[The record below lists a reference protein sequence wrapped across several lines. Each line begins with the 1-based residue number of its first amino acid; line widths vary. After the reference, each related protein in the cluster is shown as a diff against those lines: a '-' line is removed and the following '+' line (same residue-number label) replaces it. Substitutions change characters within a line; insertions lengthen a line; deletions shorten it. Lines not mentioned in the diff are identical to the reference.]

1 MSTSQQTLF
10 IGGLVFDGLGKT
22 LAGHGVLVQ
31 DGRIARVAPA
41 AEFEGYAGRKVDTA
55 GMTLMPSLADCH
67 VHLVYTGGPDP
78 NAQMNKQGPAQITLT
93 ALENAQASLRGGV
106 TALRDCGG
114 KDYLEFGVR
123 DAIARGVPGPAIRA
137 SGRIICMT
145 GGHGNRI
152 GRVADGCEEV
162 VKAVREQVHAGC
174 DLVKIMATGGVMTPG
189 VSPMDAHYS
198 FAEMKAGV
206 HEAKRFRKSTASH
219 AQGTE
224 GILNAVRAGIDSIE
238 HGIFMDEECLREM
251 LEARTYLVPT
261 IAAVRNIVANADNGI
276 PAYAVEKAR
285 AVEQRHRESIQMYYK
300 AGGRIA
306 MGTDA
311 GTPFNLHGE
320 NAMELAYMVEFGMTP
335 VDALVAGTSRGHD
348 LMGMDGHGAIQDGNA
363 ADLLLVQGD
372 PTEDIM
378 KAADKR
384 FHVAVLQGGVVQAAR
399 CPDKVRPDAPRWRAP
414 MKTGRCAQ
422 GASARNIATPAS
434 RGRQG
439 ALSACP

>member
-1 MSTSQQTLF
+1 MSASQQTLF

-123 DAIARGVPGPAIRA
+123 DAIARGVFPGPAIRA

-384 FHVAVLQGGVVQAAR
+384 FHVAVLQGGVVQA
-399 CPDKVRPDAPRWRAP
+399 
-414 MKTGRCAQ
+414 
-422 GASARNIATPAS
+422 
-434 RGRQG
+434 G
-439 ALSACP
+439 ALPG

>member
-1 MSTSQQTLF
+1 MSATPQTLF
-10 IGGLVFDGLGKT
+10 IGGKVFDGRGQVLPN
-22 LAGHGVLVQ
+22 HGVLVE
-31 DGRIARVAPA
+31 GKNVARVAPA
-41 AEFEGYAGRKVDTA
+41 GEFTGFAGRRVDTG
-55 GMTLMPSLADCH
+55 GMTLMPGMADCH
-67 VHLVYTGGPDP
+67 VHLVYTGSADP
-78 NAQMNKQGPAQITLT
+78 HVQMSKQGPAQITLT
-93 ALENAQASLRGGV
+93 ALENAQAALRGGF

-123 DAIARGVPGPAIRA
+123 DAIARGVFPGPTIKA

-198 FAEMKAGV
+198 FDEMKAGV

-219 AQGTE
+219 SQGTQ

-238 HGIFMDEECLREM
+238 HGIFMDEQCLSEM
-251 LEARTYLVPT
+251 LAAETYLVPT

-306 MGTDA
+306 LGTDA
-311 GTPFNLHGE
+311 GTPFNLHGD
-320 NAMELAYMVEFGMTP
+320 NAMELAYMVEFGMTA
-335 VDALVAGTSRGHD
+335 VDALIAATSRGHD
-348 LMGMDGHGAIQDGNA
+348 LMGMDGHGVVEQGGV
-363 ADLLLVQGD
+363 ADLLLVHGD
-372 PTEDIM
+372 PTEDITR
-378 KAADKR
+378 AADKR
-384 FHVAVLQGGVVQAAR
+384 FHVAVLRNGEVVA
-399 CPDKVRPDAPRWRAP
+399 
-414 MKTGRCAQ
+414 
-422 GASARNIATPAS
+422 
-434 RGRQG
+434 G
-439 ALSACP
+439 ALPG

>member
-123 DAIARGVPGPAIRA
+123 DAIARGVFPGPAIRA

-251 LEARTYLVPT
+251 LEAQTYLVPT

-372 PTEDIM
+372 PTQDIT

-384 FHVAVLQGGVVQAAR
+384 FHVAVLQGGVVQA
-399 CPDKVRPDAPRWRAP
+399 
-414 MKTGRCAQ
+414 
-422 GASARNIATPAS
+422 
-434 RGRQG
+434 G
-439 ALSACP
+439 ALPG

>member
-1 MSTSQQTLF
+1 MSALPQTLF
-10 IGGLVFDGLGKT
+10 IGGKVFDGHGAMLP
-22 LAGHGVLVQ
+22 GHGVLVEGKQ
-31 DGRIARVAPA
+31 VTRVAPA
-41 AEFEGYAGRKVDTA
+41 AEFNGFAGRRIDTT
-55 GMTLMPSLADCH
+55 GMTLMPGMADCH
-67 VHLVYTGGPDP
+67 VHLVYTGGADP
-78 NAQMNKQGPAQITLT
+78 QTQMSKQGPAPITLT
-93 ALENAQASLRGGV
+93 ALENAQAALRGGF

-123 DAIARGVPGPAIRA
+123 DAIARGVFPGPTIKA

-198 FAEMKAGV
+198 FDEMKAGV

-219 AQGTE
+219 AQGTQ

-238 HGIFMDEECLREM
+238 HGIFMDEQCLEEM
-251 LEARTYLVPT
+251 LAAETYLVPT

-306 MGTDA
+306 LGTDA

-335 VDALVAGTSRGHD
+335 VDALIAATSRGHD
-348 LMGMDGHGAIQDGNA
+348 LMGMAGHGVVEAGA
-363 ADLLLVQGD
+363 VADLLLVRGD

-378 KAADKR
+378 RAADKR
-384 FHVAVLQGGVVQAAR
+384 FHVAVL
-399 CPDKVRPDAPRWRAP
+399 
-414 MKTGRCAQ
+414 
-422 GASARNIATPAS
+422 RNGEVMA
-434 RGRQG
+434 G
-439 ALSACP
+439 ALPA

>member
-1 MSTSQQTLF
+1 MSATPQTLF
-10 IGGLVFDGLGKT
+10 IGGKVFDGRGQVLPN
-22 LAGHGVLVQ
+22 HGVLVE
-31 DGRIARVAPA
+31 GKNVARVAPA
-41 AEFEGYAGRKVDTA
+41 GEFTGFAGRRVDTG
-55 GMTLMPSLADCH
+55 GMTLMPGMADCH
-67 VHLVYTGGPDP
+67 VHLVYTGSADP
-78 NAQMNKQGPAQITLT
+78 HVQMSKQGPAQITLT
-93 ALENAQASLRGGV
+93 ALENAQAALRGGF

-123 DAIARGVPGPAIRA
+123 DAIARGVFPGPTIKA

-198 FAEMKAGV
+198 FDEMKAGV

-219 AQGTE
+219 AQGTQ

-238 HGIFMDEECLREM
+238 HGIFMDEQCLSEM
-251 LEARTYLVPT
+251 LAAETYLVPT

-306 MGTDA
+306 LGTDA
-311 GTPFNLHGE
+311 GTPFNLHGD
-320 NAMELAYMVEFGMTP
+320 NAMELAYMVEFGMTS
-335 VDALVAGTSRGHD
+335 VDALIAATSRGHD
-348 LMGMDGHGAIQDGNA
+348 LMGMDGHGVVEQGGV
-363 ADLLLVQGD
+363 ADLLLVHGD
-372 PTEDIM
+372 PTEDITR
-378 KAADKR
+378 AADKR
-384 FHVAVLQGGVVQAAR
+384 FHVAVLRNGEVVA
-399 CPDKVRPDAPRWRAP
+399 
-414 MKTGRCAQ
+414 
-422 GASARNIATPAS
+422 
-434 RGRQG
+434 G
-439 ALSACP
+439 ALPG

>member
-1 MSTSQQTLF
+1 MTATRQTLF
-10 IGGLVFDGLGKT
+10 IGGQIFDGKGKV
-22 LAGHGVLVQ
+22 LRDHGVLVEGQ
-31 DGRIARVAPA
+31 RILRVAPA
-41 AEFEGYAGRKVDTA
+41 GEFEGFSGIKINTA
-55 GMTLMPSLADCH
+55 GLTLLPSLADCH
-67 VHLVYTGGPDP
+67 VHLVYTGSADP
-78 NAQMNKQGPAQITLT
+78 NAQLNKQGPAQITLT

-123 DAIARGVPGPAIRA
+123 DAIARGVFPGPTIKA

-152 GRVADGCEEV
+152 GRIADGCDDV
-162 VKAVREQVHAGC
+162 VRAVREQVHAGC

-198 FAEMKAGV
+198 FDELKAGV

-219 AQGTE
+219 AQGTQ

-238 HGIFMDEECLREM
+238 HGIFMDDDCLREM
-251 LEARTYLVPT
+251 LEAQTYLVPT
-261 IAAVRNIVANADNGI
+261 IAAVRNIIANADNGI

-285 AVEQRHRESIQMYYK
+285 AVEQRHRESFQMYYK

-311 GTPFNLHGE
+311 GTPFNLHGD
-320 NAMELAYMVEFGMTP
+320 NAMELAFMVEFGMTP
-335 VDALVAGTSRGHD
+335 VDALIAGTSRGHD
-348 LMGMDGHGAIQDGNA
+348 LMGMDQHGVIANGNV

-372 PTEDIM
+372 PTEDIL

-384 FHVAVLQGGVVQAAR
+384 FHVAVLRNGEVAA
-399 CPDKVRPDAPRWRAP
+399 
-414 MKTGRCAQ
+414 
-422 GASARNIATPAS
+422 
-434 RGRQG
+434 G
-439 ALSACP
+439 ALPG

>member
-22 LAGHGVLVQ
+22 QAGHGVLVQ

-123 DAIARGVPGPAIRA
+123 DAIARGVFPGPAIRA

-384 FHVAVLQGGVVQAAR
+384 FHVAVLQGGVVQA
-399 CPDKVRPDAPRWRAP
+399 
-414 MKTGRCAQ
+414 
-422 GASARNIATPAS
+422 
-434 RGRQG
+434 G
-439 ALSACP
+439 ALPG

>member
-1 MSTSQQTLF
+1 MSASQQTLF

-22 LAGHGVLVQ
+22 QAGHGVLVQ

-93 ALENAQASLRGGV
+93 ALENAQASLRGGI

-123 DAIARGVPGPAIRA
+123 DAIARGVFPGPAIRA

-384 FHVAVLQGGVVQAAR
+384 FHVAVLQGGVVQA
-399 CPDKVRPDAPRWRAP
+399 
-414 MKTGRCAQ
+414 
-422 GASARNIATPAS
+422 
-434 RGRQG
+434 G
-439 ALSACP
+439 ALPG

>member
-123 DAIARGVPGPAIRA
+123 DAIARGVFPGPAIRA

-372 PTEDIM
+372 PTQDIT

-384 FHVAVLQGGVVQAAR
+384 FHVAVLQGGVVQA
-399 CPDKVRPDAPRWRAP
+399 
-414 MKTGRCAQ
+414 
-422 GASARNIATPAS
+422 
-434 RGRQG
+434 G
-439 ALSACP
+439 ALPG

>member
-123 DAIARGVPGPAIRA
+123 DAIARGVFPGPAIRA

-251 LEARTYLVPT
+251 LEARTY
-261 IAAVRNIVANADNGI
+261 
-276 PAYAVEKAR
+276 
-285 AVEQRHRESIQMYYK
+285 
-300 AGGRIA
+300 
-306 MGTDA
+306 
-311 GTPFNLHGE
+311 
-320 NAMELAYMVEFGMTP
+320 
-335 VDALVAGTSRGHD
+335 
-348 LMGMDGHGAIQDGNA
+348 
-363 ADLLLVQGD
+363 
-372 PTEDIM
+372 
-378 KAADKR
+378 
-384 FHVAVLQGGVVQAAR
+384 R
-399 CPDKVRPDAPRWRAP
+399 CPPSPPCATSWPMPTTAFPPTRWKRPAPSSSATASPSRCTTRPAAASPWAPTRARRSTCMARTP
-414 MKTGRCAQ
+414 WSWPTWSS
-422 GASARNIATPAS
+422 SA
-434 RGRQG
+434 
-439 ALSACP
+439 

>member
-1 MSTSQQTLF
+1 MSESRQTLF
-10 IGGLVFDGLGKT
+10 IGGNVFDGEGRT
-22 LAGHGVLVQ
+22 LPNHGVLVE
-31 DGRIARVAPA
+31 GTRVARVAPA
-41 AEFEGYAGRKVDTA
+41 GEFSGYAGARVDTT

-67 VHLVYTGGPDP
+67 VHLVYTGGADP
-78 NAQMNKQGPAQITLT
+78 NAQLSKQGPAQITLT

-123 DAIARGVPGPAIRA
+123 DAIARGVFPGPTIKA

-152 GRVADGCEEV
+152 GRIADGCEEV

-198 FAEMKAGV
+198 FDEMKAGV

-219 AQGTE
+219 AQGTQ

-238 HGIFMDEECLREM
+238 HGIFMDDDCLREM
-251 LEARTYLVPT
+251 LEAETYLVPT
-261 IAAVRNIVANADNGI
+261 IAAVRNIIANADNGI

-285 AVEQRHRESIQMYYK
+285 AVEQRHRESFQMYYK

-306 MGTDA
+306 LGTDA

-335 VDALVAGTSRGHD
+335 VDALIAGTSRGHD
-348 LMGMDGHGAIQDGNA
+348 LMGMTDHGVIAQGKV

-372 PTEDIM
+372 PAEDIM

-384 FHVAVLQGGVVQAAR
+384 FHVAVLRNGELAA
-399 CPDKVRPDAPRWRAP
+399 
-414 MKTGRCAQ
+414 
-422 GASARNIATPAS
+422 
-434 RGRQG
+434 G
-439 ALSACP
+439 ALPF

>member
-1 MSTSQQTLF
+1 MTATRQTLF
-10 IGGLVFDGLGKT
+10 IGGQIFDGKGKV
-22 LAGHGVLVQ
+22 LRDHGVLVEGQ
-31 DGRIARVAPA
+31 RILRVAPA
-41 AEFEGYAGRKVDTA
+41 GEFEGFGGIKVNTA
-55 GMTLMPSLADCH
+55 GMMLLPSLADCH
-67 VHLVYTGGPDP
+67 VHLVYTGSADP
-78 NAQMNKQGPAQITLT
+78 NAQLNKQGPAQITLT

-123 DAIARGVPGPAIRA
+123 DAIARGVFPGPAIKA

-152 GRVADGCEEV
+152 GRIADGCDDV
-162 VKAVREQVHAGC
+162 VRAVREQVHAGC

-198 FAEMKAGV
+198 FDELKAGV

-219 AQGTE
+219 AQGTQ

-238 HGIFMDEECLREM
+238 HGIFMDDDCLREM
-251 LEARTYLVPT
+251 LEAETYLVPT
-261 IAAVRNIVANADNGI
+261 IAAVRNIIANADNGI

-285 AVEQRHRESIQMYYK
+285 AVEQRHRESFQMYYK

-311 GTPFNLHGE
+311 GTPFNLHGD
-320 NAMELAYMVEFGMTP
+320 NAMELAFMVEFGMTP
-335 VDALVAGTSRGHD
+335 VDALIAGTSRGHD
-348 LMGMDGHGAIQDGNA
+348 LMGMDQHGVIADGNV

-372 PTEDIM
+372 PTEDIL

-384 FHVAVLQGGVVQAAR
+384 FHVAVLRNGEVAA
-399 CPDKVRPDAPRWRAP
+399 
-414 MKTGRCAQ
+414 
-422 GASARNIATPAS
+422 
-434 RGRQG
+434 G
-439 ALSACP
+439 ALPG

>member
-1 MSTSQQTLF
+1 MKREQRILF
-10 IGGLVFDGLGKT
+10 VGGKVFDGLGRT
-22 LAGHGVLVQ
+22 LPGHGVLV
-31 DGRIARVAPA
+31 DGGRIARVAPA
-41 AEFEGYAGRKVDTA
+41 AEFSGYAGRKVDTA
-55 GMTLMPSLADCH
+55 GMTLMPSLGDCH
-67 VHLVYTGGPDP
+67 VHLVYTGAADP
-78 NAQMNKQGPAQITLT
+78 HAQMNKQGPAQITLT
-93 ALENAQASLRGGV
+93 ALENAQAALRGGI
-106 TALRDCGG
+106 TAVRDCGG

-123 DAIARGVPGPAIRA
+123 DAIARGVFPGPTIRA

-152 GRVADGCEEV
+152 GRVADGCEDV
-162 VKAVREQVHAGC
+162 IKAVREQVHAGC

-198 FAEMKAGV
+198 AEEMKAGV

-219 AQGTE
+219 AQGTL

-238 HGIFMDEECLREM
+238 HGIFMDDDCLREM
-251 LEARTYLVPT
+251 LEAETYLVPT
-261 IAAVRNIVANADNGI
+261 IAAVRNIIANADNGI

-285 AVEQRHRESIQMYYK
+285 AVEQRHRESFQMYYK

-335 VDALVAGTSRGHD
+335 VDALIAGTSRGHD
-348 LMGMDGHGAIQDGNA
+348 LMGLDRHGVIADGNM
-363 ADLLLVQGD
+363 ADLLLVRGD
-372 PTEDIM
+372 PTEDIR

-384 FHVAVLQGGVVQAAR
+384 FHVAVL
-399 CPDKVRPDAPRWRAP
+399 
-414 MKTGRCAQ
+414 
-422 GASARNIATPAS
+422 
-434 RGRQG
+434 RQG
-439 ALSACP
+439 ELAAGALPA